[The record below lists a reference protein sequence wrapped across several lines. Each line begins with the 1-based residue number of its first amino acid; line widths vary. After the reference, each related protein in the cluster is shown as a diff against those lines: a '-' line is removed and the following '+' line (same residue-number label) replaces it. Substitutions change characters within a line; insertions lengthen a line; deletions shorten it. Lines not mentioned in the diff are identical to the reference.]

1 MPQLQIMNQ
10 AEKIAQKFCFDSWVR
25 QDNKGN
31 EYETIYHSVSISNQ
45 FHDYK

>member
-1 MPQLQIMNQ
+1 MPQSVDNEPGRKDSL
-10 AEKIAQKFCFDSWVR
+10 KFCFDSQAR
-25 QDNKGN
+25 QNNKGN